1 MSGTKKAAGKGK
13 AKATPPEE
21 FVSDD
26 GLARAVLSEG
36 LAALR
41 ALPDACADVALTDPP
56 YGIDQLGPGWSPARV
71 KKSQGKAGAMGG
83 LPVGMKFDARQGPE
97 LQAFLEPFFKELY
110 RVLKPGGFL
119 LCFSQ
124 ARLYHRVALA
134 AETAGFEARDML
146 GWVYEGQAKAFT
158 QDHFVKKM
166 KISEEE
172 RARLIAS
179 LGGRKTPQLKP
190 MIEPIALGQ
199 KPREGT
205 FVENWMSHGVGLIDA
220 SALWEGRF
228 PGNLI
233 ECPKPGAAER
243 GEGNSHPTVKPAA
256 MLAQLIRI
264 FAPEGGLVID
274 PFAGSGST
282 LAAARA
288 CGRRSWGSEMQP
300 DYFEI
305 IKSRLSGEPMKLK
318 ASAPAEGE
326 AAESGRALRAKPA
339 PKKAAAKKAIK
350 KKPDGAAGGVQKK
363 PAKPNDGKAGPRAS
377 AKGSKRSSA

>member
-1 MSGTKKAAGKGK
+1 MGSKEKSAGKGK
-13 AKATPPEE
+13 GSGALAREAASE
-21 FVSDD
+21 D
-26 GLARAVLSEG
+26 GLARALLSEG

-56 YGIDQLGPGWSPARV
+56 YGIDQLGEGWEPSKV

-83 LPVGMKFDARQGPE
+83 LPVGMKFDPGQGPA

-134 AETAGFEARDML
+134 AEEAGFEARDML

-158 QDHFVKKM
+158 QDHFVRKM
-166 KISEEE
+166 KASEERKAE
-172 RARLIAS
+172 ILKS

-205 FVENWMSHGVGLIDA
+205 FVENWMAHGVGLIDA

-233 ECPKPGAAER
+233 ECAKPSAKER
-243 GEGNSHPTVKPAA
+243 GEGNEHPTVKPVA

-264 FAPEGGLVID
+264 FAPENGLVVD

-282 LAAARA
+282 LVAARA
-288 CGRRSWGSEMQP
+288 TGRRAWGAEMQP

-305 IKSRLSGEPMKLK
+305 IKRRLAEAPMALDPAPAAEG
-318 ASAPAEGE
+318 ASA
-326 AAESGRALRAKPA
+326 GRALKAKPA
-339 PKKAAAKKAIK
+339 PKPAAKKQAAKAKGGAAAKPGPKPGAK
-350 KKPDGAAGGVQKK
+350 K
-363 PAKPNDGKAGPRAS
+363 AKPGAGKAG
-377 AKGSKRSSA
+377 AKAGRLKV